1 LVDVQ
6 AIVLGVS
13 GVTGRAIARD
23 LLAAGW
29 DVTGTGRNEAHT
41 PGDLVTAGMTFARSD
56 RTDPAELAAC
66 LDAGA
71 DVVVDCV
78 CYTSVQARQLL
89 EHRAAFGSAVVLSSK
104 AVYVDALGRH
114 SNSDESPQFTGPV
127 REDQAV
133 LEPDFSGDYDS
144 REGYGANKVA
154 AELTLLDSVAPVSV
168 LRPSRIHGP
177 SGSRPREW
185 FVVRRLL
192 DGRRRL
198 PLAHYGQTGNHPT
211 AAANLARLVLAC
223 VQHPAQRVLNAADPG
238 TPTAGEVVRAIASAC
253 ERPLETVGLSDDAP
267 PDHGRSPWDTWPP
280 FFLDTT
286 AAEELGYRPLGTY
299 AETVRE
305 SVQELVS
312 MEPSARDRLDRDPFF
327 QDLFDY
333 DLDDSALAAAGQP
346 ADVTP
351 RGS

>member
-1 LVDVQ
+1 LVDVR
-6 AIVLGVS
+6 AIVLGVN
-13 GVTGRAIARD
+13 GVTGRAIAGE

-29 DVTGTGRNEAHT
+29 EVTGTGRDAGHT
-41 PGDLVTAGMTFARSD
+41 PGDLASSGVTFIRSD

-66 LDAGA
+66 LSDGA

-78 CYTSVQARQLL
+78 CYTGTQAQQLL

-114 SNSDESPQFTGPV
+114 SNSDEAPHFPGPV

-133 LEPDFSGDYDS
+133 LTPDFSGEYDS
-144 REGYGANKVA
+144 RQGYGANKVA
-154 AELTLLDSVAPVSV
+154 AEVTLLDSGVPVSV

-198 PLAHYGQTGNHPT
+198 PLAHHGRSGNHPS
-211 AAANLARLVLAC
+211 AAANLARLVLTCAE
-223 VQHPAQRVLNAADPG
+223 HPGQRVLNAADPG

-253 ERPLETVGLSDDAP
+253 ELPLETVGLPDDAP
-267 PDHGRSPWDTWPP
+267 SSHGWNPWATWPP
-280 FFLDTT
+280 FFLDTS
-286 AAEELGYRPLGTY
+286 AAVGLGYRPRGTY

-305 SVQELVS
+305 SVHELLS
-312 MEPSARDRLDRDPFF
+312 LDPSTRGRLDRDPYFE
-327 QDLFDY
+327 DLFDY
-333 DLDDSALAAAGQP
+333 DLDDAALVSAGQ
-346 ADVTP
+346 ATDVTRP
-351 RGS
+351 AW